1 MSESPNSYN
10 ISRVDLEDD
19 RYEVKQPAIR
29 NKYVVRNSV
38 GDVVLRGKQKMF
50 KMKEEFPFTDAE
62 GNVVFRIKA
71 QRRMDISGDYG
82 IVDEA
87 TGETVA
93 VLRKEFSLLT
103 HNWKIKDPETDGLI
117 ASIESRGKLMGLLRS
132 FSGLANIIPH
142 KYTIYN
148 ADRDEIGKIKGKL
161 SLKDTYSVG
170 LGELGKVP
178 REAVVAAAVTID
190 ALEGE

>member
-1 MSESPNSYN
+1 MTDEDLLKN
-10 ISRVDLEDD
+10 IDFSDD
-19 RYEVKQPAIR
+19 NYTVKQSLVR
-29 NKYVVRNSV
+29 NKYKVMDSS
-38 GDVVLRGKQKMF
+38 GEKILGAKQKMF

-161 SLKDTYSVG
+161 SLKDTYSVE
-170 LGELGKVP
+170 LGELGNVP

>member
-1 MSESPNSYN
+1 MKDEDLLKN
-10 ISRVDLEDD
+10 IDFSDD
-19 RYEVKQPAIR
+19 NYTVKQSLVR
-29 NKYVVRNSV
+29 NKYKVMDSS
-38 GDVVLRGKQKMF
+38 GEKILGAKQKMF